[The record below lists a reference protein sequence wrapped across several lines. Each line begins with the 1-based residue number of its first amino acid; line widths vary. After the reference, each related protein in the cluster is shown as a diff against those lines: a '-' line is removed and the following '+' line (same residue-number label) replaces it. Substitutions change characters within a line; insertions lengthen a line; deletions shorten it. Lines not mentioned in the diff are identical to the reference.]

1 VPLTLIPPV
10 IAHDGA
16 TISIPEYSAIRET
29 TDIPVVTRG
38 ASGGGGKG
46 RVVYFANAMEG
57 LYYHYGFP
65 DLGRVL
71 ANAVRW
77 ALGEPLALEVEAP
90 DYVDVTHMGQPAR
103 ALVHLINLPLDKP
116 LNTGWRHPGRNLVEV
131 RDIVVRLRPPGGQ
144 RVKSARLASSE
155 TLLSLAVRDGA
166 CEVVIPALADHEI
179 VVFELAKE

>member
-1 VPLTLIPPV
+1 MPLTLIPPV

-16 TISIPEYSAIRET
+16 TISIPEYSAIRAT

-38 ASGGGGKG
+38 AFGKG
-46 RVVYFANAMEG
+46 RVVYFANTMEG

-77 ALGEPLALEVEAP
+77 ALNEPMALEVEAP
-90 DYVDVTHMGQPAR
+90 DYVDVTHMGQPGR
-103 ALVHLINLPLDKP
+103 AMVHLVNLPLDKP

-131 RDIVVRLRPPGGQ
+131 RDIVVRLRPSAPTSRSNNFKAP
-144 RVKSARLASSE
+144 RVSRSC
-155 TLLSLAVRDGA
+155 RRG
-166 CEVVIPALADHEI
+166 
-179 VVFELAKE
+179 